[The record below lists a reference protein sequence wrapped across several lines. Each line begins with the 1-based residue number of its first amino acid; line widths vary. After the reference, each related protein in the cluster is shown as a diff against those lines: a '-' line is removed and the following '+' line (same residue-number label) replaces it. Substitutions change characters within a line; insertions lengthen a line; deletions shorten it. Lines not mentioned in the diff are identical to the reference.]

1 MSAALCDAKCHEHLR
16 SVPQISA
23 PRSVSVAQGQ
33 SARLLARLRRVRP
46 GHGLFHGGLGTTLRQ
61 RALRQEAL
69 TIGAQGGLYYRS
81 RQINHYLGLVAPE
94 LNGVF
99 SFAPL
104 MIRGSVLPPIIA
116 RVSPVSHLDAGGLS
130 LVQVRAV
137 YRILAPARLV
147 SVTPTWRT
155 RLEMPTRK
163 PRPQDIPLALL
174 PHSSRERVMWARTV
188 DRGWVAGVRQADFL
202 FRERVRRLRR
212 AILGR
217 LLFLRL
223 ANAGFVSVPRLAQ
236 GRYGIQVGAQV
247 LRDGVRLFRVTAPA
261 RFLATPGWRAPVVFA
276 RRLRGGSPHD

>member
-1 MSAALCDAKCHEHLR
+1 MTAALCDAQCHEHLQ
-16 SVPQISA
+16 SVPQLSA
-23 PRSVSVAQGQ
+23 PRAVSAAQGQ
-33 SARLLARLRRVRP
+33 TTRLLARLRRVRP
-46 GHGLFHGGLGTTLRQ
+46 GHGLFHAGLGPTIRQ

-81 RQINHYLGLVAPE
+81 RQINHYLSRVAPD
-94 LNGVF
+94 LNRIF

-104 MIRGSVLPPIIA
+104 MIHGSVLPPIIA

-137 YRILAPARLV
+137 YRILTPARLV

-155 RLEMPTRK
+155 RLDMPLRK

-174 PHSSRERVMWARTV
+174 PHSATERAMWARTV
-188 DRGWVAGVRQADFL
+188 DRGWVAGIRQADFL
-202 FRERVRRLRR
+202 FRERVRRLKRSV
-212 AILGR
+212 LGR

-276 RRLRGGSPHD
+276 RQSRGGASHD

>member
-1 MSAALCDAKCHEHLR
+1 MICAGKCVAPP
-16 SVPQISA
+16 SPVSIAVPKIVGEGEGKAS
-23 PRSVSVAQGQ
+23 
-33 SARLLARLRRVRP
+33 RLLAQLRKVRP
-46 GHGLFHGGLGTTLRQ
+46 GHGLFHAGAGTTLRQ

-81 RQINHYLGLVAPE
+81 LQINRTLTRVAPL

-104 MIRGSVLPPIIA
+104 MIHGSVLPPVIA
-116 RVSPVSHLDAGGLS
+116 RVSPVEHLDASALS

-137 YRILAPARLV
+137 YRILSPARIV

-155 RLEMPTRK
+155 WLWMPTRK

-174 PHSSRERVMWARTV
+174 PHSAAEQKAWAHNV
-188 DRGWVAGVRQADFL
+188 DRGWVAGIRQGDFL
-202 FRERVRRLRR
+202 FRERVRRLKR

-223 ANAGFVSVPRLAQ
+223 ANAGFVSVPHLAV
-236 GRYGIQVGAQV
+236 GRYGIQVGSHV

-261 RFLATPGWRAPVVFA
+261 RFLATPGWRAPV
-276 RRLRGGSPHD
+276 LSPSKRGPRG